1 MIMNIIF
8 LALALLGALL
18 AFGPTLL
25 DAGLAGMASIDFVSG
40 MDAIVFGLMM
50 AILVCVCAYSLFV
63 LKGHKETVR
72 NIRIVSWIV
81 IGLVLI
87 TYAILVCS
95 IWADSWLVGYRAWT
109 AASANG
115 LQIACYAGWLC
126 MVCSGGWMARAIYEW
141 YVKEEAKKPVGSD
154 K

>member
-8 LALALLGALL
+8 LALALLGALM
-18 AFGPTLL
+18 AFGPNLL

-40 MDAIVFGLMM
+40 KDAVVFGLMM
-50 AILVCVCAYSLFV
+50 AILVCVCGYSLFV

-72 NIRIVSWIV
+72 TIRIVSWIV

-87 TYAILVCS
+87 AYAILVCS
-95 IWADSWLVGYRAWT
+95 IWATGWLTGYRAWME
-109 AASANG
+109 ASANG

-126 MVCSGGWMARAIYEW
+126 MVCSGGWVARAIYEW
-141 YVKEEAKKPVGSD
+141 CVKEEAKSSVGGG